1 MKNNIIFSIEQYIND
16 QEMPKG
22 KQKVI
27 LSAIELF
34 ASQGFHG
41 TSTAQL
47 AKNAEVSQ
55 ATIYKYF
62 ETKDKL
68 LVFILELIVQ
78 TIGRP
83 FFTELSTFSTKEE
96 LIHFFVQDRFKFIE
110 KNNDLIKILMQELL
124 INSETSTIFTKLI
137 NSTDPNITKIF
148 NCLGEGNSLNK
159 MEILRAVIGQF
170 ITFFIQLYILN
181 IKPESLEEEL
191 KQIEKQILKLLS

>member
-41 TSTAQL
+41 TSTALL

-148 NCLGEGNSLNK
+148 NCLSEGNSLNK

-181 IKPESLEEEL
+181 IKPENLEEEL

>member
-27 LSAIELF
+27 LSAIELS

-148 NCLGEGNSLNK
+148 NCLSEGNSLNK

-181 IKPESLEEEL
+181 IKPENLEEEL

>member
-68 LVFILELIVQ
+68 LVFILE
-78 TIGRP
+78 
-83 FFTELSTFSTKEE
+83 
-96 LIHFFVQDRFKFIE
+96 
-110 KNNDLIKILMQELL
+110 
-124 INSETSTIFTKLI
+124 
-137 NSTDPNITKIF
+137 
-148 NCLGEGNSLNK
+148 
-159 MEILRAVIGQF
+159 F

-181 IKPESLEEEL
+181 IKPENLEEEL

>member
-1 MKNNIIFSIEQYIND
+1 MKNNIIFSTEQYIND

-62 ETKDKL
+62 ETKDELFGLYSRVNRTNYWTPL
-68 LVFILELIVQ
+68 LYRIIY
-78 TIGRP
+78 
-83 FFTELSTFSTKEE
+83 
-96 LIHFFVQDRFKFIE
+96 
-110 KNNDLIKILMQELL
+110 
-124 INSETSTIFTKLI
+124 IF
-137 NSTDPNITKIF
+137 
-148 NCLGEGNSLNK
+148 
-159 MEILRAVIGQF
+159 
-170 ITFFIQLYILN
+170 Y
-181 IKPESLEEEL
+181 
-191 KQIEKQILKLLS
+191 

>member
-41 TSTAQL
+41 TSTDQL

-148 NCLGEGNSLNK
+148 NCLSEGNSLNK

-181 IKPESLEEEL
+181 IKPENLEEEL

>member
-1 MKNNIIFSIEQYIND
+1 
-16 QEMPKG
+16 MPKG

-148 NCLGEGNSLNK
+148 NCLSEGNSLNK

-181 IKPESLEEEL
+181 IKPENLEEEL

>member
-41 TSTAQL
+41 TSTSQL

-148 NCLGEGNSLNK
+148 NCLSEGNSLNK

-181 IKPESLEEEL
+181 IKPENLEEEL

>member
-55 ATIYKYF
+55 AT
-62 ETKDKL
+62 
-68 LVFILELIVQ
+68 
-78 TIGRP
+78 
-83 FFTELSTFSTKEE
+83 
-96 LIHFFVQDRFKFIE
+96 
-110 KNNDLIKILMQELL
+110 
-124 INSETSTIFTKLI
+124 
-137 NSTDPNITKIF
+137 
-148 NCLGEGNSLNK
+148 
-159 MEILRAVIGQF
+159 
-170 ITFFIQLYILN
+170 
-181 IKPESLEEEL
+181 
-191 KQIEKQILKLLS
+191 

>member
-34 ASQGFHG
+34 ASQGFHR

-148 NCLGEGNSLNK
+148 NCLSEGNSLNK

-181 IKPESLEEEL
+181 IKPENLEEEL

>member
-34 ASQGFHG
+34 ASQGFYG

-148 NCLGEGNSLNK
+148 NCLSEGNSLNK

-181 IKPESLEEEL
+181 IKPENLEEEL

>member
-27 LSAIELF
+27 LSAIKLF

-148 NCLGEGNSLNK
+148 NCLSEGNSLNK

-181 IKPESLEEEL
+181 IKPENLEEEL